1 MELQLKDLL
10 YLVIINHKPIK
21 MKKIYFLLLVMAFS
35 FSATAQDKVV
45 LKQTFIKVKPGN
57 NYAEDL
63 KTKFGEMAQKRI
75 DAGYQLGWHLW
86 EVVGNPQAPFT
97 HLIVEPFMVSQM
109 EKEWTREGWIK
120 MRKEAIPGM
129 TDTDWENFMDDV
141 AEKRDIVAEAMV
153 VTVAEIKKDED
164 VTIPSDIAV
173 VNWMKVKEGKFK
185 TYENMEKGLYKNG
198 LNKEGLRIG
207 WSLAKR
213 IDKYGNDLYWNYL
226 TVDWFSSYNDYVKTA
241 AYTPSWDATK
251 EYQNMMKVRDLKE
264 SVVIR
269 KVIMLE

>member
-1 MELQLKDLL
+1 
-10 YLVIINHKPIK
+10 
-21 MKKIYFLLLVMAFS
+21 MKKLFLLLFFVVIGITS
-35 FSATAQDKVV
+35 NAQDKVV

-97 HLIVEPFMVSQM
+97 HIIVEPMMISQM
-109 EKEWTREGWIK
+109 EKETTREGWLE
-120 MRKEAIPGM
+120 MRKEAIPSM
-129 TDTDWENFMDDV
+129 TDTDWRAFMEDV
-141 AEKRDIVAEAMV
+141 RDKRDIVAEAMFITIDEV
-153 VTVAEIKKDED
+153 KKDESVQLPD
-164 VTIPSDIAV
+164 NVGI

-185 TYENMEKGLYKNG
+185 TYENMEKSMYTGGLDKNG
-198 LNKEGLRIG
+198 LQSG
-207 WSLAKR
+207 WSLARR
-213 IDKYGNDLYWNYL
+213 IDKYGTDLYWNYF
-226 TVDWFSSYNDYVKTA
+226 TVNWFASYTDYVKA
-241 AYTPSWDATK
+241 AANIPAWDADK
-251 EYQNMMKVRDLKE
+251 NYQSMMKVRDLRE